1 MRQDYGHPAVLRYS
15 ASNLATSSSFFA
27 LLPSS
32 YTQNPIANRTLVA
45 ARDTTVTPEGAGPVL
60 LPAGGQFTQPTNL
73 SQAYNLRSQASYGRP
88 ITAIKTNLN
97 VNLNASYTQ
106 NPGIVNGGL
115 NYARI
120 PAVGASIALS
130 SNISLRFD
138 FTLSTNTSQS
148 YVRNT
153 LQTQLNTSYYSQVSR
168 LRLGWIVGPGINF
181 QTDLMHQAYSGLS
194 AGYNRQYILWNAS
207 LGKKVFPN
215 QRGEIKLYTFDIL
228 GQNRSAQRNVTEAY
242 YEDV

>member
-1 MRQDYGHPAVLRYS
+1 MRQDYGYPAVLRYS

-120 PAVGASIALS
+120 PAVGANIALS

-138 FTLSTNTSQS
+138 CTLSTNTSQS
-148 YVRNT
+148 YVQHAANPAQHELLVAGVAPAPGLDR
-153 LQTQLNTSYYSQVSR
+153 
-168 LRLGWIVGPGINF
+168 GPR
-181 QTDLMHQAYSGLS
+181 H
-194 AGYNRQYILWNAS
+194 
-207 LGKKVFPN
+207 
-215 QRGEIKLYTFDIL
+215 
-228 GQNRSAQRNVTEAY
+228 
-242 YEDV
+242 